1 MKILFNQSKITILIS
16 VILLATINV
25 GSSNKTSDKVAVI
38 FSGHEFHHEGVKLR
52 EALLEK
58 NYDVH
63 LTEVRPKYNFTK
75 FDIPDW
81 SKTQLAKDLD
91 GHYKQLLFI
100 VTGHGN
106 EEIGANIRWDSLL
119 NLVKLFEQKADEI
132 FIHLETCFSGD
143 AAERWLPQLGNNVKV
158 LTTSSCKSATTSF
171 NPYLTDWDIVNQ
183 IFTGYYL
190 ETKWLDRESNAHKD
204 VFEKLNC
211 NSNVSELEKLIHTP
225 CKRKQNANGHNTCT
239 KLHIWKGKDEKLTDW
254 NILPINLTVENNQK
268 ILGGNYEP
276 TYLEFPDKQCKLPQI
291 IFSRKEERVDF
302 NPAIPMIFSNNYND
316 SLVNT
321 RDPIKTWKL
330 RTYNIP
336 IRDKE
341 DFKYYYSQ
349 VPKQFKEKNIKPY
362 STILAINESSCTI
375 NEVNKQCGTNDLKK
389 VESMILGYYNTRK
402 IWILDDNSGYN
413 VPEPEGFEYVP
424 ADYTI
429 TIIICIISAIVV
441 LIIVGCFIA
450 HCCTGKKKHQSVD
463 QFRSNA
469 PVEINT
475 PQPHPYPTRVSN
487 RTEI

>member
-1 MKILFNQSKITILIS
+1 MKTLFNQSKITILIS

-25 GSSNKTSDKVAVI
+25 GSLNKTSDKVAVI

-58 NYDVH
+58 NYDVN
-63 LTEVRPKYNFTK
+63 LTEVRVKNNLVNS
-75 FDIPDW
+75 IPDW

-106 EEIGANIRWDSLL
+106 EEVGTNIRWDSLL

-158 LTTSSCKSATTSF
+158 LTTSSCKSASTRF

-190 ETKWLDRESNAHKD
+190 ETEWTDRASNAHKE

-211 NSNVSELEKLIHTP
+211 NSKLSQLEELIYTP
-225 CKRKQNANGHNTCT
+225 CRKHDHSCT
-239 KLHIWKGKDEKLTDW
+239 KLHIWKGKDEKLMHW
-254 NILPINLTVENNQK
+254 NILPINLTVEKK
-268 ILGGNYEP
+268 IHN
-276 TYLEFPDKQCKLPQI
+276 TYHQAYHEFQNKECQLPQLK
-291 IFSRKEERVDF
+291 FSRKEQRVDF
-302 NPAIPMIFSNNYND
+302 NPAIQMTFNNND

-336 IRDKE
+336 IRDKD
-341 DFKYYYSQ
+341 DFKYLFSQ
-349 VPKQFKEKNIKPY
+349 VPKQLKEKNIKPY
-362 STILAINESSCTI
+362 
-375 NEVNKQCGTNDLKK
+375 
-389 VESMILGYYNTRK
+389 
-402 IWILDDNSGYN
+402 
-413 VPEPEGFEYVP
+413 
-424 ADYTI
+424 
-429 TIIICIISAIVV
+429 
-441 LIIVGCFIA
+441 
-450 HCCTGKKKHQSVD
+450 
-463 QFRSNA
+463 
-469 PVEINT
+469 
-475 PQPHPYPTRVSN
+475 PT
-487 RTEI
+487 T